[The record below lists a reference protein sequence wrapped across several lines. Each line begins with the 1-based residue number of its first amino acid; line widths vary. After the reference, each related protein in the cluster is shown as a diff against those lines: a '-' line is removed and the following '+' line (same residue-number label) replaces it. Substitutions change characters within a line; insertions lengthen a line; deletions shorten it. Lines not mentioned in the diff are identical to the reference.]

1 MEHNWFRPFLP
12 LHCKY
17 PSLMYSATS
26 SPLSAKDN
34 HSKQTYED
42 HLWCKGPRK
51 TIKACHGKGR
61 GTLLLREWLRHSE
74 ALTSWESGRAVP
86 FLRRISVVRV
96 YLYIAATTA
105 DPAGRD
111 LHQLW
116 VCNMQ
121 FILVLL
127 CTNYCTIFHSNNYKP
142 TFAPPIFT
150 FKITIF

>member
-74 ALTSWESGRAVP
+74 VLSSWESGHTIP
-86 FLRRISVVRV
+86 FSPQDFCSLCVFVYCSHNTRSCGPGSTSLTQRISYFFSACWYFNSHRI
-96 YLYIAATTA
+96 LSRCIKPFCLHPAT
-105 DPAGRD
+105 DHIQD
-111 LHQLW
+111 
-116 VCNMQ
+116 
-121 FILVLL
+121 
-127 CTNYCTIFHSNNYKP
+127 
-142 TFAPPIFT
+142 
-150 FKITIF
+150 